1 MVALASESMWDFK
14 SHLNDVREREKD
26 RKRGTSLAVQ
36 GLAVQCSRLWVS
48 TAGGAGWILGL
59 VAKILHAKL
68 HDQKKKSKNRGRI
81 LLLTEIK

>member
-1 MVALASESMWDFK
+1 MVALASEYMWDFK

-68 HDQKKKSKNRGRI
+68 HDQKKKKEKQRKNI
-81 LLLTEIK
+81 ALD